1 MSELKPILLRMEGI
15 EKTFGGVRALRGA
28 TVEVARGTI
37 HGLVG
42 ENGAGKSTLLKIL
55 DGQYPHGTFAGTITL
70 DGQQIELH
78 SPQDARAKGI
88 AIVPQETHVI
98 DSLTVAENICL
109 GGHTRATVSIKEFW
123 RASGEF
129 LERLGI
135 PLNPRDEISWLS
147 ASQRQLVMIAR
158 ALYQE
163 PSLLILD
170 EPTSAL
176 TKEESV
182 RLFGL
187 LVRLR
192 LQGMTTVFVSH
203 RIDEVVE
210 LCDSVTV
217 MRDGFSVAEI
227 SRDEMRPQ
235 AIIRHMIGKDL
246 TELFPSRKVPRA
258 SAPMLEVSNLSV
270 RNPNRRHLY
279 SVRDVSLTAQP
290 GEIVGIGG
298 LVGSGRSE
306 LLRAIYGD
314 LPTSSGT
321 IRLNGQEFSP
331 RRARDAINSGV
342 GFVTED
348 RKKEGLA
355 FNLSVRENL
364 TLSDIARYGGFLLR
378 GRKESAT
385 VAEQLERFSVVSE
398 TVDSPI
404 GTLSGGNQ
412 QKVLLG
418 RSLQLLP
425 KLLLLDEPTVGVD
438 IGAKREIY
446 RLIAELSD
454 KGIAVVMVS
463 SESTELLGLCDRI
476 LVLRAGE
483 IVDQFDRS
491 EASEARLMSAAMVG
505 MQNSSG

>member
-1 MSELKPILLRMEGI
+1 MSEPDPILLRMEGI

-28 TVEVARGTI
+28 TVGVGRGTI

-55 DGQYPHGTFAGTITL
+55 DGQYPHGTFSGTITL
-70 DGQQIELH
+70 DGQPIELH
-78 SPQDARAKGI
+78 SPQDARAHGI

-98 DSLTVAENICL
+98 ESLTVGENICL
-109 GGHTRATVSIKEFW
+109 AAHAGAAVSVREFW
-123 RASGEF
+123 RTAGEF

-158 ALYQE
+158 ALFQE

-182 RLFGL
+182 RLFDL
-187 LVRLR
+187 LGRLR
-192 LQGMTTVFVSH
+192 EQGMTSVFVSH

-210 LCDSVTV
+210 LCDAVTV
-217 MRDGFSVAEI
+217 MRDGMSVAEI
-227 SRDEMRPQ
+227 SRDQMQPQ
-235 AIIRHMIGKDL
+235 TIIRHMIGKEL
-246 TELFPSRKVPRA
+246 TELFPVRTAARSTE
-258 SAPMLEVSNLSV
+258 PMLEVSSLSV

-279 SVRDVSLTAQP
+279 GVREVSLTAHA

-314 LPTSSGT
+314 LPIDSGT
-321 IRLNGQEFSP
+321 VLLKGEAFTP
-331 RRARDAINSGV
+331 RRPRDAINSGV

-364 TLSDIARYGGFLLR
+364 TLSDLVRYGSIMVR
-378 GRKESAT
+378 RRQESTT
-385 VAEQLERFSVVSE
+385 VAEQLERFSVVTE
-398 TVDSPI
+398 TMDSAI

-412 QKVLLG
+412 QKVLLA
-418 RSLQLLP
+418 RSLQLQP
-425 KLLLLDEPTVGVD
+425 NLLLLDEPTVGVD

-446 RLIAELSD
+446 RLIGQLAD
-454 KGIAVVMVS
+454 QGIAVVVVS

-476 LVLRAGE
+476 LVLRNGE
-483 IVDQFDRS
+483 VVDRFDRS
-491 EASEARLMSAAMVG
+491 EATEKRLMSAAMVG
-505 MQNSSG
+505 TQDSDD

>member
-1 MSELKPILLRMEGI
+1 MSEPDPILLRMEGI
-15 EKTFGGVRALRGA
+15 EKSFGGVRALRGA
-28 TVEVARGTI
+28 TVGVGRGTI

-55 DGQYPHGTFAGTITL
+55 DGQYPHGSFSGTITL
-70 DGQQIELH
+70 DGQSIELQ

-98 DSLTVAENICL
+98 DSLTVGENICL
-109 GGHTRATVSIKEFW
+109 GGHAGATVSVKEFW
-123 RASGEF
+123 RRSAEF

-158 ALYQE
+158 ALFQE

-182 RLFGL
+182 RLFDL
-187 LVRLR
+187 LGRLR
-192 LQGMTTVFVSH
+192 QQGMTSVFVSH

-217 MRDGFSVAEI
+217 MRDGMSVAEI
-227 SRDEMRPQ
+227 SRDDMNPQ
-235 AIIRHMIGKDL
+235 SIIRHMIGKEL
-246 TELFPSRKVPRA
+246 TELFPIRTGER
-258 SAPMLEVSNLSV
+258 SADPMLEVSSLMV
-270 RNPNRRHLY
+270 RNPNRRNLY
-279 SVRDVSLTAQP
+279 SVRDVSFSAHA

-314 LPTSSGT
+314 LPIDSGD
-321 IRLNGQEFSP
+321 IHLNGDAYTP
-331 RRARDAINSGV
+331 RRARDAIDSGI

-364 TLSDIARYGGFLLR
+364 TLSDLARYGSFMLR
-378 GRKESAT
+378 ARQESAT
-385 VAEQLERFSVVSE
+385 VAEQLERFSVVTE
-398 TVDSPI
+398 TLNSPI

-412 QKVLLG
+412 QKVLLA
-418 RSLQLLP
+418 RSLQLQP

-446 RLIAELSD
+446 RLIGQLAD
-454 KGIAVVMVS
+454 QGIAVVMVS

-476 LVLRAGE
+476 LVLRNGE

-491 EASEARLMSAAMVG
+491 EATEKRLMSAAMVG
-505 MQNSSG
+505 AQDSDD

>member
-1 MSELKPILLRMEGI
+1 MEGI
-15 EKTFGGVRALRGA
+15 QKSFGGVRALRGA
-28 TVEVARGTI
+28 TVGVARGSI

-55 DGQYPHGTFAGTITL
+55 DGQYPAGTFSGSITL
-70 DGQQIELH
+70 NGQLIELH
-78 SPQDARAKGI
+78 SPQDARDKGI

-98 DSLTVAENICL
+98 ESLTVGENICL
-109 GGHTRATVSIKEFW
+109 GGHSRALVSLKEFW
-123 RASGEF
+123 RSSGEF

-176 TKEESV
+176 TRDESI
-182 RLFGL
+182 RLFDL
-187 LVRLR
+187 LRRLR
-192 LQGMTTVFVSH
+192 SQGVTSVFVSH

-210 LCDSVTV
+210 LCDAVTV
-217 MRDGFSVAEI
+217 IRDGKSVADLA
-227 SRDEMRPQ
+227 SDELKPPL
-235 AIIRHMIGKDL
+235 IIRHMIGKEL
-246 TELFPSRKVPRA
+246 SELFPRRQEPVRA
-258 SAPMLEVSNLSV
+258 EQLLEVSGLSV
-270 RNPNRRHLY
+270 RNPNRRQLQ
-279 SVRDVSLTAQP
+279 SVRDVSFTVHA
-290 GEIVGIGG
+290 GEVVGIGG

-314 LPTSSGT
+314 LPIDDGT
-321 IRLNGQEFSP
+321 LRLDGHDFAP
-331 RRARDAINSGV
+331 RHARDAISRGI

-355 FNLSVRENL
+355 FNLGVRQNL
-364 TLSDIARYGGFLLR
+364 TLSDIARYGTFFLSKK
-378 GRKESAT
+378 KESLS
-385 VAEQLERFSVVSE
+385 VAEQLERFSVVTDSM
-398 TVDSPI
+398 DSPI

-412 QKVLLG
+412 QKVLLA
-418 RSLQLLP
+418 RSLQLKP
-425 KLLLLDEPTVGVD
+425 RLLLLDDPTVGVD

-446 RLIAELSD
+446 RLIGALAD
-454 KGIAVVMVS
+454 QGIGVVLVS

-476 LVLRAGE
+476 FVLRSGQV
-483 IVDQFDRS
+483 VDAFSREDAT
-491 EASEARLMSAAMVG
+491 EKRLMSAAMVG
-505 MQNSSG
+505 ARHSDD

>member
-1 MSELKPILLRMEGI
+1 MSEPDPILLRMEGI
-15 EKTFGGVRALRGA
+15 EKSFGGVRALRGA
-28 TVEVARGTI
+28 TVGVGRGTI

-55 DGQYPHGTFAGTITL
+55 DGQYPHGSFSGTITL
-70 DGQQIELH
+70 DGQPIELH

-98 DSLTVAENICL
+98 DSLTVGENICL
-109 GGHTRATVSIKEFW
+109 GGHAGATVSVKEFW
-123 RASGEF
+123 RTSGEF

-158 ALYQE
+158 ALFQE

-182 RLFGL
+182 RLFDL
-187 LVRLR
+187 LGRLR
-192 LQGMTTVFVSH
+192 QQGITSVFVSH

-210 LCDSVTV
+210 LCDAVTV
-217 MRDGFSVAEI
+217 MRDGMSVAEI
-227 SRDEMRPQ
+227 SRDEMNPQ
-235 AIIRHMIGKDL
+235 SIIRHMIGKEL
-246 TELFPSRKVPRA
+246 TELFPARTAERSA
-258 SAPMLEVSNLSV
+258 APMLEVSSLTV

-279 SVRDVSLTAQP
+279 SVRDVSFSAHA

-306 LLRAIYGD
+306 LLRALYGD
-314 LPTSSGT
+314 LPIHSGDVH
-321 IRLNGQEFSP
+321 LNGETFTP
-331 RRARDAINSGV
+331 RRARDAIDSGI

-364 TLSDIARYGGFLLR
+364 TLSDLARYGSFMLR
-378 GRKESAT
+378 GRQESAT
-385 VAEQLERFSVVSE
+385 VAEQLERFSVVTE
-398 TVDSPI
+398 TLNSPI

-412 QKVLLG
+412 QKVLLA
-418 RSLQLLP
+418 RSLQLQP

-446 RLIAELSD
+446 RLIGQLAD
-454 KGIAVVMVS
+454 QGIAVVMVS

-476 LVLRAGE
+476 LVLRNGE

-491 EASEARLMSAAMVG
+491 EATEKRLMSAAMVG
-505 MQNSSG
+505 AQESDD